1 MTKMP
6 RRNFLAA
13 GAAVSLAGGA
23 QPRRIR
29 IGQIG
34 TGHAHAA
41 GKMAALRKLT
51 DHFEVVGVVE
61 PGEASYQRSINVIW
75 LIVFVAAV
83 AVPFVFRRRF
93 VERQRTDDP

>member
-1 MTKMP
+1 MS
-6 RRNFLAA
+6 RSRILLWFAAWVFVAAFLGVVTAI
-13 GAAVSLAGGA
+13 V
-23 QPRRIR
+23 
-29 IGQIG
+29 G
-34 TGHAHAA
+34 TEL
-41 GKMAALRKLT
+41 LRL
-51 DHFEVVGVVE
+51 VGVVE